1 MPSTI
6 HFIHSP
12 CHSTSLES
20 IRTAGLFGHTERI
33 ISPYSSTPPPRSLYQ
48 FRVNNDSCFTQNH
61 SDNHISLLSLH
72 TTNHLTSLE
81 SIMTAASLKITR
93 RIISPLSSTPP
104 PPPPRSLYQFKVN
117 NDSCFTQNHSYNH
130 ISLLSLHT
138 INHSTSLESIK
149 TAASLRIT
157 QRIISPYSPSIQPI
171 TRPV

>member
-1 MPSTI
+1 MLSTI
-6 HFIHSP
+6 HFTHSP

-33 ISPYSSTPPPRSLYQ
+33 ISPLSSTPPPPRSLYQ
-48 FRVNNDSCFTQNH
+48 FKVNNDSCFTQNH

-93 RIISPLSSTPP
+93 RIISPLSSTPHP
-104 PPPPRSLYQFKVN
+104 ESLYQFRVN
-117 NDSCFTQNHSYNH
+117 NDSCFTQNHSDNH

-138 INHSTSLESIK
+138 TNHLTSLESIK

-157 QRIISPYSPSIQPI
+157 QRIISPYSPSIQPV